1 MLRVLVVED
10 EPTTA
15 AAHGDYVGRLAGFE
29 LAGIAHT
36 GQEALRALSGGGVD
50 VVLLDMNLPDRH
62 GIDIVRAMRAAG
74 DSTDVIAVTSAREL
88 AVVRQA
94 ASLGIAQYLL
104 KPFLF
109 TALRERLESWAA
121 HRQTIE
127 SQEVVTNQQGVDRL
141 LARPRSRTGALPK
154 GLSPESLDAVT
165 RLLQGDT
172 ALSAAE
178 VADRMSSSRVT
189 ARRYLEYLHDIGLVV
204 RRPRYAATGRPVI
217 AYAWR
222 AGEGSS

>member
-1 MLRVLVVED
+1 MVED

-15 AAHGDYVGRLAGFE
+15 AAHGEYVGRVAGFE
-29 LAGIAHT
+29 LAGTAYT
-36 GQEALRALSGGGVD
+36 GQEALRALSNGGID

-62 GIDIVRAMRAAG
+62 GLDVVRAMRAAG
-74 DSTDVIAVTSAREL
+74 DGTDVIAVTSAREL
-88 AVVRQA
+88 TVVRQA

-104 KPFLF
+104 KPFVF
-109 TALRERLESWAA
+109 TALRERLESWAN
-121 HRQTIE
+121 HRRTVE
-127 SQEVVTNQQGVDRL
+127 GQEVVTNQQSVDRL
-141 LARPRSRTGALPK
+141 LSRPRATTNNTLPK

-165 RLLQGDT
+165 GLLQEAD

-189 ARRYLEYLHDIGLVV
+189 ARRYLEYLHDIGLAV

-217 AYAWR
+217 EYVWR
-222 AGEGSS
+222 ALT